1 MYICA
6 SERIRPSSKNFH
18 RFIYIPRKVRKL
30 VNLVVYKK
38 EYFIAFRLVTPIKHF
53 CLFFLKGKFESHD
66 YHTKTILN
74 IYLRCLLLAF
84 RTAVHNFPLLFYD
97 NIMRV
102 PTITTCNMI
111 QVSQSA
117 LLFM

>member
-1 MYICA
+1 M
-6 SERIRPSSKNFH
+6 
-18 RFIYIPRKVRKL
+18 FISCLFVRGNIFTALCL
-30 VNLVVYKK
+30 V
-38 EYFIAFRLVTPIKHF
+38 IPIKNF
-53 CLFFLKGKFESHD
+53 CLFFLKEKFESHD
-66 YHTKTILN
+66 YHTKTFLN
-74 IYLRCLLLAF
+74 IYLRRLLLAF

-117 LLFM
+117 PLFM